1 MIVNKSQ
8 SPLLNYNIVR
18 DWSKEAGDH
27 TAELGALLQRVF
39 VLISALGK
47 GEKAISLPA
56 AGLYSEVLTE
66 WMKGWNIGHPACTGG
81 SCSIQDRETA
91 PSDNRD
97 LPTIAD
103 ALRGHPTPPREMPS
117 WHSSQS
123 CLLSSHLP
131 VFQNSQY
138 SLQNLKCSI
147 QDCTLQISQFRGHM
161 FESQTSKLTDE
172 TETLELAG

>member
-103 ALRGHPTPPREMPS
+103 ALRGHPTPPGKCLPDILPS
-117 WHSSQS
+117 PAFFLPTSQS
-123 CLLSSHLP
+123 FRIANIPSKILSVQSKIAPCKFLSSGGICLNPKHP
-131 VFQNSQY
+131 S
-138 SLQNLKCSI
+138 
-147 QDCTLQISQFRGHM
+147 
-161 FESQTSKLTDE
+161 
-172 TETLELAG
+172 